1 MKKMYVL
8 TFRYM
13 GVPVVLGVYSS
24 HRLATIALF
33 KHGHD
38 LIIKNTYVDDCAIM
52 YTLENKMGDTI
63 IYEIDELK
71 LDDPKLLMNEE
82 D

>member
-1 MKKMYVL
+1 
-8 TFRYM
+8 M

>member
-13 GVPVVLGVYSS
+13 GVPVVIGVYSS

-71 LDDPKLLMNEE
+71 LDDPKLLTNEE